1 MIYFFEKMRNFG
13 AILITLLIIFSGCYD
28 KHSEPPTTP
37 PMLQANAHL
46 GELNRL
52 CANGCYNIVSDIVCV
67 GRITSSDRDGNFY
80 RSVFVED
87 STSAVEIK
95 LGTYNTSTQYPVGLE
110 VAIYLKGT
118 AIMFEDN
125 ILQIG
130 LPPQS
135 YDTAPREFEVQEII
149 DRHIVRSNSI
159 ETVKPTT
166 LSISQLKTS
175 LCGRFVR
182 IEKIHYAPL
191 TESTEESTMV
201 DYHRFV
207 DREEQAIFSYISP
220 YSNFSTIS
228 IPTSE
233 IAIQGILYYETVGDR
248 TGRQFVIKPRFAD
261 DISDIEHNM

>member
-1 MIYFFEKMRNFG
+1 LIYFFEKMRNFG

-87 STSAVEIK
+87 GTSAVEIK

-159 ETVKPTT
+159 EEITP
-166 LSISQLKTS
+166 LSLDIPSLHTS

-182 IEKIHYAPL
+182 ISGLQFAPI
-191 TESTEESTMV
+191 TDNSSNGYYRFIDSEE
-201 DYHRFV
+201 RIIFV
-207 DREEQAIFSYISP
+207 YISP
-220 YSNFSTIS
+220 YANFSTIALS
-228 IPTSE
+228 TTTTT
-233 IAIQGILYYETVGDR
+233 IQGILCHEPVG
-248 TGRQFVIKPRFAD
+248 GGMGHQFVIKPRFAD